1 MAVWPSVLAGHNWAI
16 NFSTDQPAV
25 NGVGLGGEVDAE
37 FDDLLAGGEERLVVA
52 FFLYLL
58 EGDFRRL
65 VALELDDI
73 DIFVGVEDDVYATA

>member
-1 MAVWPSVLAGHNWAI
+1 M
-16 NFSTDQPAV
+16 
-25 NGVGLGGEVDAE
+25 GLGGEVDAE

-73 DIFVGVEDDVYATA
+73 DIFVGVEDDVYAAS